1 MDKNIKIHPAQSHI
15 LKILLFSPQARFAEL
30 NELRLS
36 TDHFSFHI
44 KSLMDAGL
52 IVKTQNRYGLTV
64 VGKEFANRFDVDSAK
79 VGLERQAKISVAV
92 AAVKQENGK
101 TKYLLQKRLKQ
112 PYFGYQGFITG
123 KIKWGETVLEA
134 AGREFKEEAGLAGEL
149 CLKGVKHKMDYSSSN
164 ELLEDKYFFVVRA
177 DNVKGDFKET
187 IEGGQNFWLTK
198 KETLALPN
206 LFHSVKDVI
215 EMVSQGDFVFS
226 ESKYTVS
233 GY

>member
-1 MDKNIKIHPAQSHI
+1 MKKEIQLHPSQAEI
-15 LKILLFSPQARFAEL
+15 LKILLFNPQARFVQL

-44 KSLMDAGL
+44 KSLMKEGL

-64 VGKEFANRFDVDSAK
+64 VGKEFAGRFDVDSAK
-79 VGLERQAKISVAV
+79 VGLEKQAKISVAV
-92 AAVKQENGK
+92 AAVKKENGK

-123 KIKWGETVLEA
+123 KIKWGETIEQA
-134 AGREFKEEAGLAGEL
+134 AAREFKEETGLTGSFTF
-149 CLKGVKHKMDYSSSN
+149 KGVKHKMDYAAAG
-164 ELLEDKYFFVVRA
+164 EMLEDKFFFVFRV
-177 DNVKGDFKET
+177 DNLQGEFQEK

-198 KETLALPN
+198 KQIFALPN
-206 LFHSVKDVI
+206 LFHSVEDVI
-215 EMVSQGDFVFS
+215 KMISQNKIIFS
-226 ESKYTVS
+226 ETKYKVS

>member
-15 LKILLFSPQARFAEL
+15 LKILLFNPQARFAEL

-64 VGKEFANRFDVDSAK
+64 VGKEFAGRFDVDSAK

-92 AAVKQENGK
+92 AAVKKESGK

-123 KIKWGETVLEA
+123 KIKWGEMVLEA
-134 AGREFKEEAGLAGEL
+134 AGREFKEEAGLEGEL
-149 CLKGVKHKMDYSSSN
+149 SLKGVKHKMDYSSGN

-177 DNVKGDFKET
+177 DNVKGDFKEI
-187 IEGGQNFWLTK
+187 IEGGHNFWLTK
-198 KETLALPN
+198 KEVLALPN

-215 EMVSQGDFVFS
+215 EMVSQSDFVFS